1 MRTCP
6 HCQGTG
12 KLLTRRE
19 IAYRL
24 RTLRQRAGVTQVE
37 LARRLHLNNAHI
49 SQTES
54 GRRPVSARWIRRYTA
69 VLDIKE
75 GRTE

>member
-37 LARRLHLNNAHI
+37 LARRLHLNNAH
-49 SQTES
+49 EPD
-54 GRRPVSARWIRRYTA
+54 GKRPTARERA
-69 VLDIKE
+69 VDSSLY
-75 GRTE
+75 RCA